1 MRQFIAAMVVT
12 AAWLAAAAAHAQI
25 PVTDVA
31 AIAKSVEQLVA
42 WKKQYDQ
49 MVQQIGLQRSQL
61 ESITGKR
68 NLGQIVDNVGAN
80 ATVPQEIAEQ
90 WRALTKHEQL
100 VKDGLARTTS
110 ALATTQSRA
119 DQVRALMAAINSTND
134 PKAIGELQGRI
145 QAENALVA
153 TDMQRIQLMQMQQ
166 SQNQQRIEEEFR
178 ETVRQNRA
186 KPLATW

>member
-1 MRQFIAAMVVT
+1 MRKFIGVLMAAVGLW
-12 AAWLAAAAAHAQI
+12 AAPAAHAQI

-31 AIAKSVEQLVA
+31 SIAKAVEQLTA

-49 MVQQIGLQRSQL
+49 MTQQIGVQKSQL
-61 ESITGKR
+61 ESLTGTR
-68 NLGQIVDNVGAN
+68 NLGQIVDNMGVN
-80 ATVPQEIAEQ
+80 ATVPQEIADQ
-90 WRALTKHEQL
+90 WRALTRHEQL
-100 VKDGLARTTS
+100 VSAALTRTKAALS
-110 ALATTQSRA
+110 ATQTRA

-134 PKAIGELQGRI
+134 PKAIAELQGRI

-166 SQNQQRIEEEFR
+166 SQNQQRIEEDFR
-178 ETVRQNRA
+178 EVVRQNRA